1 MIGHGFQVHCAML
14 WLGYVTADSTSLS
27 VFYLT
32 AAEEACTGVYIT
44 RWKLFRAETSSRLT
58 KYSTSTHRNK
68 LVHDSFVNTV
78 CNHSGRFWG

>member
-32 AAEEACTGVYIT
+32 AAEEACTGVYKYYKMEAISCRNFFTSDKIFDFTAQKQT
-44 RWKLFRAETSSRLT
+44 RA
-58 KYSTSTHRNK
+58 
-68 LVHDSFVNTV
+68 
-78 CNHSGRFWG
+78 